1 MGWTEYRASYFKS
14 GKVDRKAE
22 CDAYFLEG
30 HNRGHFD
37 VLKSVVIG
45 SVYYA
50 AIKNRMRYLGES
62 DSYEPI
68 DDGKVWC
75 AIFLTS
81 ISGNNFS
88 YKDMDET
95 MIPCYYDCP
104 ESILKL
110 LSDTNN
116 ENALEYRRL
125 CREKKKEKK
134 KRSLS
139 ALPVGT
145 VIKWKIGETER
156 VAYKHEAA
164 YQFKRPFWMAMDDSR
179 YYKKTQISNNWEI
192 LEENNGEM
200 ILSILVDTFISKI
213 SFPMQPGPE
222 IGSISDA

>member
-14 GKVDRKAE
+14 GKIDRKAE

-50 AIKNRMRYLGES
+50 AIKDCMRYLGES
-62 DSYEPI
+62 DGKSVYESI
-68 DDGKVWC
+68 EDGKIWC
-75 AIFLTS
+75 AILLTS
-81 ISGNNFS
+81 IRGDYFS
-88 YKDMDET
+88 YKYMDET
-95 MIPCYYDCP
+95 VIPYYYDCP

-116 ENALEYRRL
+116 ENALKYRRL

-164 YQFKRPFWMAMDDSR
+164 YQFKRPFWMAMNDSR

-192 LEENNGEM
+192 LEENNGE
-200 ILSILVDTFISKI
+200 ILCN
-213 SFPMQPGPE
+213 
-222 IGSISDA
+222 GSRTI

>member
-145 VIKWKIGETER
+145 VLKWKIGETER

-192 LEENNGEM
+192 LEENNGE
-200 ILSILVDTFISKI
+200 ILCNSSRTI
-213 SFPMQPGPE
+213 
-222 IGSISDA
+222 

>member
-14 GKVDRKAE
+14 GKIDRKAE

-134 KRSLS
+134 KLGIQKKLDTKIFRRRSL
-139 ALPVGT
+139 
-145 VIKWKIGETER
+145 
-156 VAYKHEAA
+156 Y
-164 YQFKRPFWMAMDDSR
+164 
-179 YYKKTQISNNWEI
+179 
-192 LEENNGEM
+192 
-200 ILSILVDTFISKI
+200 
-213 SFPMQPGPE
+213 
-222 IGSISDA
+222 ISDTDISSQKLQGNIKYAVWNGMNLYVQIHPMS

>member
-125 CREKKKEKK
+125 CREKRR
-134 KRSLS
+134 KRK
-139 ALPVGT
+139 T
-145 VIKWKIGETER
+145 IFIG
-156 VAYKHEAA
+156 VA
-164 YQFKRPFWMAMDDSR
+164 SG
-179 YYKKTQISNNWEI
+179 
-192 LEENNGEM
+192 NGY
-200 ILSILVDTFISKI
+200 
-213 SFPMQPGPE
+213 
-222 IGSISDA
+222 